1 MSHSTSVI
9 TQDGDS
15 ALIVAA
21 RKGDT
26 KVVSLL
32 VKAGAALD
40 LQNKVNEVAA
50 GTMASSI
57 CEGSSL
63 IHNAKKTHTIHH
75 CVDQYMRRMV
85 T

>member
-40 LQNKVNEVAA
+40 LQNMVNEVAA
-50 GTMASSI
+50 GTI
-57 CEGSSL
+57 
-63 IHNAKKTHTIHH
+63 
-75 CVDQYMRRMV
+75 R
-85 T
+85 